1 MKKLITIVAVFV
13 LILFL
18 TKMANQ
24 APQDQPSGIVFSLK
38 AQTVVGCTP
47 DEITLADGHQAQTQL
62 FKDSSWPDCASFHTG
77 DVLDY
82 YLARGEKTHFLRTE
96 KTEWWRKS
104 L

>member
-1 MKKLITIVAVFV
+1 MKKLLTIAAVFV

-24 APQDQPSGIVFSLK
+24 APKDQPSGIVFSLK
-38 AQTVVGCTP
+38 AQTVVGCTQ
-47 DEITLADGHQAQTQL
+47 DEITLADSHQVQTHL
-62 FKDSSWPDCASFHTG
+62 VKDSSWPDCASLHKG

-96 KTEWWRKS
+96 KTEWWRKAM
-104 L
+104 

>member
-1 MKKLITIVAVFV
+1 MKKLLIIVAVFV

-24 APQDQPSGIVFSLK
+24 APPEQPVGIVFSLK

-47 DEITLADGHQAQTQL
+47 DDITLADNHAAQTHL
-62 FKDSSWPDCASFHTG
+62 FKDTSWPDCSTFHKN
-77 DVLDY
+77 DVLDF